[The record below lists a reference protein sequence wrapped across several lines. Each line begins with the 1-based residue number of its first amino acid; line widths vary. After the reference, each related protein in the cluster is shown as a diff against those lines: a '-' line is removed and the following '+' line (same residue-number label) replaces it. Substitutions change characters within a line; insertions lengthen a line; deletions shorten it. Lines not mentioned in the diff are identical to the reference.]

1 MGQLSGRS
9 IRTFVLRQGRLTE
22 GQQRSLDLYWGRF
35 GIDVNPGDSI
45 AVKSEPLVIG
55 NARANHSK
63 SGEVSSRS
71 ESATDLSGDPGA
83 VIRDDAPD
91 VDRINLDRHF
101 EVSAPVWMEI
111 GIGNGAALTYMA
123 ARNPSVNFLGVE
135 VHLPGVGHALGEIA
149 NAELS
154 NVRVIR
160 YDVVDLI
167 EHYMMPVSVDRVLI
181 YFPDPWH
188 KTRHHKRRLVNPKFL
203 TMLATMLRPAGMIH
217 FASDWVPYAEQ
228 VRSIVTEHPQ
238 FEVVPD
244 DESARSITQLRPE
257 THFERRGL
265 KLGHKVTDLVIRK
278 R

>member
-22 GQQRSLDLYWGRF
+22 GQQRSLDLYWGRY
-35 GIDVNPGDSI
+35 GVDVGPGDSV
-45 AVKSEPLVIG
+45 AVKT
-55 NARANHSK
+55 A
-63 SGEVSSRS
+63 
-71 ESATDLSGDPGA
+71 ESPPATKP
-83 VIRDDAPD
+83 VPVVRDDPPD
-91 VDRINLDRHF
+91 VDRIDLAQHF
-101 EVSAPVWMEI
+101 ENSAPVWMEI
-111 GIGNGAALTYMA
+111 GIGNGAAIVHMA

-149 NAELS
+149 NAELG
-154 NVRVIR
+154 NVRLIR

-167 EHYMMPVSVDRVLI
+167 EHYMAPASVDRVLI

-203 TMLATMLRPAGMIH
+203 TMLATVLRPAGQIH

-228 VRSIVTEHPQ
+228 VRSMVARHPR
-238 FEVVPD
+238 FEVMPE
-244 DESARSITQLRPE
+244 DEVVKSIFQLRPE

-265 KLGHKVTDLVIRK
+265 KLGHQVTDLLIRK
-278 R
+278 V